1 MKKIKF
7 LIVIVVILLCSGCK
21 ATYKLDY
28 YDDTFKEELVV
39 EELSQQDQTYFD
51 RYNDEASLVIDDN
64 NSYKYT
70 NGNNKKI
77 FSYTIGKSLKNT
89 PLLDYCFENV
99 YVIDTEKYVNI
110 KTDGEFY
117 CKNYD
122 ITLKLNTDKKV
133 INSNASSSVD
143 GTYTWD
149 ELEDGITVQISKEE
163 LLLDSNNVVKKN
175 LKDLYIRLAIV
186 IGFIVII
193 VFAIIRLKKNHNK
206 D

>member
-1 MKKIKF
+1 MKKLKF
-7 LIVIVVILLCSGCK
+7 LIVIAVILLCNGCK
-21 ATYKLDY
+21 ATYKLNY

-39 EELSQQDQTYFD
+39 EELSKQDQTYFD

-64 NSYKYT
+64 NSYKYI
-70 NGNNKKI
+70 NDSDKKI
-77 FSYTIGKSLKNT
+77 FSYTIGKNLKNT

-143 GTYTWD
+143 GTYTWN

-163 LLLDSNNVVKKN
+163 LLLDNDNVVKKN

-186 IGFIVII
+186 IGFII
-193 VFAIIRLKKNHNK
+193 VFVIVIIRLKKNHS
-206 D
+206 

>member
-1 MKKIKF
+1 MKNLKL
-7 LIVIVVILLCSGCK
+7 LIVISIILLCNGCK
-21 ATYKLDY
+21 ATYKLNY
-28 YDDTFKEELVV
+28 YEDTFKEELIV

-51 RYNDEASLVIDDN
+51 RYNDAASLVIDNN
-64 NSYKYT
+64 NSYKYI
-70 NGNNKKI
+70 NSSNKKI

-99 YVIDTEKYVNI
+99 YIIDTDKYVNI

-122 ITLKLNTDKKV
+122 ITLNLNTDKKV

-143 GTYTWD
+143 GTYTWN
-149 ELEDGITVQISKEE
+149 ELEDGIVVQISKEE
-163 LLLDSNNVVKKN
+163 SLLDSNSVVKNN

-186 IGFIVII
+186 IGFIVIF
-193 VFAIIRLKKNHNK
+193 VFTMIWLKKQHHK
-206 D
+206 T